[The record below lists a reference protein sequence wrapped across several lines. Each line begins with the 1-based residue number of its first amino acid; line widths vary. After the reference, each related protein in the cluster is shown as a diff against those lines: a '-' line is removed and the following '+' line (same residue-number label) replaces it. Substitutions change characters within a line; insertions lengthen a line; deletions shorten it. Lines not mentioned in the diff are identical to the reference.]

1 MRKNFYIVFVLV
13 LFIPLAA
20 DAQAFVDKGY
30 HPKITAIGRS
40 AVALTEDAALMFYNP
55 ASLGFTQ
62 SGNVFASYT
71 SLYPDIID
79 ENMNVVNAGAAY
91 SLGSLGVVGLGISQF
106 APNFWSEQTF
116 IASFATRMFTND
128 LSLGGS
134 VKILRWSAEAPQGE
148 NAVPESPLSYT
159 GFTVDIGTTYVIPEV
174 MEENDLYVGAS
185 ILNITQPSVANNGSS
200 DAALP
205 MELNIG
211 TAYVSRKFNYKIL
224 GGVGI
229 RKEGVRVSVGFDITA
244 MKARLMGVENEFFV
258 RLGGGRLTAQDS
270 QGEYNGGFGMKI
282 DNIVIDYSYSY
293 QAFIRHVG
301 GISSI
306 SVGYE
311 F

>member
-1 MRKNFYIVFVLV
+1 MKKKFYIFVLV

-20 DAQAFVDKGY
+20 YAQTFVDKGY
-30 HPKITAIGRS
+30 HPKITAVGRS
-40 AVALTEDAALMFYNP
+40 VVALTEDAALMFYNP
-55 ASLGFTQ
+55 ASVGFTQ
-62 SGNVFASYT
+62 SVNVFASYT
-71 SLYPDIID
+71 NLYPDIID

-91 SLGSLGVVGLGISQF
+91 PLGTLGVVGVGVSQF
-106 APNFWSEQTF
+106 SPKFWSEQIF
-116 IASFATRMFTND
+116 IGSFATRMLMDN

-134 VKILRWSAEAPQGE
+134 IKILRWSAEAPQGE

-159 GFTVDIGTTYVIPEV
+159 GFTVDIGTTYFIAEV
-174 MEENDLYVGAS
+174 MEENDLYLGAS
-185 ILNITQPSVANNGSS
+185 LLNITQPTTAHDGSS
-200 DAALP
+200 DAVLP
-205 MELNIG
+205 MEVNVG

-224 GGVGI
+224 GGIGI
-229 RKEGVRVSVGFDITA
+229 RKEGVRVSFGFDMTA
-244 MKARLMGVENEFFV
+244 LKVHLMGVENEFYV
-258 RLGGGRLTAQDS
+258 RFGGGRLTAQDS

>member
-1 MRKNFYIVFVLV
+1 MKKNFYIFVLV

-20 DAQAFVDKGY
+20 YAQTFVDKGY
-30 HPKITAIGRS
+30 HPKITAVGRS
-40 AVALTEDAALMFYNP
+40 VVALTEDAALMFYNP
-55 ASLGFTQ
+55 ASIGFTQ
-62 SGNVFASYT
+62 SVNVFASYT
-71 SLYPDIID
+71 NLYPDIID

-91 SLGSLGVVGLGISQF
+91 PIGALGVVGVGVSQF
-106 APNFWSEQTF
+106 SPKFWSEQIF
-116 IASFATRMFTND
+116 IGSFATRMLMDN

-159 GFTVDIGTTYVIPEV
+159 GFTVDIGTTYFIAEV
-174 MEENDLYVGAS
+174 MEENDLYLGAS
-185 ILNITQPSVANNGSS
+185 LLNITQPPTAHDGSS
-200 DAALP
+200 DAVLP
-205 MELNIG
+205 MEVNVG

-224 GGVGI
+224 AGIGI
-229 RKEGVRVSVGFDITA
+229 RKEGVRVSFGFDMTA
-244 MKARLMGVENEFFV
+244 LKVHLMGVENEFYV
-258 RLGGGRLTAQDS
+258 RFGGGRLTAQDS

>member
-1 MRKNFYIVFVLV
+1 MKKNFYIFVLV

-20 DAQAFVDKGY
+20 YAQTFVDKGY
-30 HPKITAIGRS
+30 HPKITAVGRS
-40 AVALTEDAALMFYNP
+40 VVALTEDAALMFYNP
-55 ASLGFTQ
+55 ASIGFTQ
-62 SGNVFASYT
+62 SVNVFASYT
-71 SLYPDIID
+71 NLYPDIID

-91 SLGSLGVVGLGISQF
+91 PLGTLGVVGVGVSQF
-106 APNFWSEQTF
+106 SPKFWSEQIF
-116 IASFATRMFTND
+116 IGSFATRMLMDN

-134 VKILRWSAEAPQGE
+134 IKILRWSAEAPQGE

-159 GFTVDIGTTYVIPEV
+159 GFTVDIGTTYFIAEV
-174 MEENDLYVGAS
+174 MEENDLYLGAS
-185 ILNITQPSVANNGSS
+185 LLNITQPTTAHDGSS
-200 DAALP
+200 DAVLP
-205 MELNIG
+205 MEVNVG

-224 GGVGI
+224 GGIGI
-229 RKEGVRVSVGFDITA
+229 RKEGVRVSFGFDMTA
-244 MKARLMGVENEFFV
+244 LKVHLMGVENEFYV
-258 RLGGGRLTAQDS
+258 RFGGGRLTAQDS